1 MMSASLFRA
10 MLLAS
15 ALGCAGPSFA
25 QQTHNDDAESEL
37 DAVVEPPKAP
47 PVKVEPAGAADL
59 RDAIRRIAV
68 RPNDSY
74 ALADAGY
81 ASLKLGDATAAYNFF
96 VKANTLQPSDARI
109 KSGLAQALVRKE
121 NPFEA
126 LRYFDEAQRLGA
138 SERSFALDRALAY
151 DLLGNFE
158 RAQQDYQLARTF
170 GTSDE
175 TITRHAISLSLS
187 GKASEADVM
196 LGPLLER
203 DNMEAW
209 RARSFMLAARGDTRE
224 AGKIAAAF
232 MPEAEVRRL
241 DYYFRQMPK
250 LTPAQQAAALHFGH
264 FPTNGNIGRD
274 SQQIQQIAA
283 ASPPKPAPV
292 AGGDRLT
299 PSGTPLGPKQGP
311 KDSKQGAAKA
321 KAAKDQKEQPKAVA
335 VKSESSDQKSGK
347 KPKEDKDKK
356 SKDAV
361 VPPVRTASAQAAID
375 KAKVAKRGVVINT
388 PLPTPDKAA
397 PKVSVSKPVAT
408 IPTPV
413 SQPAQTDVVVPTP
426 SAPPVVKPATVATA
440 TPAPVSAGFE
450 SLETAKAQPS
460 PAIPAPV
467 IPAPAMEQPK
477 VDVIAAILPPV
488 SAEQNKPDPVPASAG
503 PVTAT
508 PTSVATQIP
517 QPQGPNLDGTPLRT
531 AVEPVALPPIA
542 TAQPASQAEPV
553 PSPKTAENAPGK
565 PFDLGAVVAS
575 IEIPDS
581 EQQAKVVPVD
591 IKKIKP
597 QPAKT
602 DPASSAKGDTAKDAK
617 AKAAQAKANA
627 ARHWVQIATGSDM
640 NGLAFDFRRMA
651 KKSPALFDGKE
662 GWTAAWGKSRRLLV
676 GPFDDMKSAK
686 KWETDFRKSG
696 GDGFAWKSAEGEV
709 VDKLKGK

>member
-74 ALADAGY
+74 ALTDA
-81 ASLKLGDATAAYNFF
+81 

-196 LGPLLER
+196 LGPLLDR

-264 FPTNGNIGRD
+264 FPTNGNAFWYTAWTEAGPQRQQARR
-274 SQQIQQIAA
+274 SQSQ
-283 ASPPKPAPV
+283 SCE
-292 AGGDRLT
+292 
-299 PSGTPLGPKQGP
+299 GP
-311 KDSKQGAAKA
+311 
-321 KAAKDQKEQPKAVA
+321 E
-335 VKSESSDQKSGK
+335 
-347 KPKEDKDKK
+347 
-356 SKDAV
+356 
-361 VPPVRTASAQAAID
+361 RTAQSCSCEERI
-375 KAKVAKRGVVINT
+375 V
-388 PLPTPDKAA
+388 
-397 PKVSVSKPVAT
+397 
-408 IPTPV
+408 
-413 SQPAQTDVVVPTP
+413 
-426 SAPPVVKPATVATA
+426 
-440 TPAPVSAGFE
+440 
-450 SLETAKAQPS
+450 
-460 PAIPAPV
+460 
-467 IPAPAMEQPK
+467 
-477 VDVIAAILPPV
+477 
-488 SAEQNKPDPVPASAG
+488 
-503 PVTAT
+503 
-508 PTSVATQIP
+508 
-517 QPQGPNLDGTPLRT
+517 
-531 AVEPVALPPIA
+531 
-542 TAQPASQAEPV
+542 
-553 PSPKTAENAPGK
+553 
-565 PFDLGAVVAS
+565 
-575 IEIPDS
+575 
-581 EQQAKVVPVD
+581 
-591 IKKIKP
+591 
-597 QPAKT
+597 
-602 DPASSAKGDTAKDAK
+602 
-617 AKAAQAKANA
+617 
-627 ARHWVQIATGSDM
+627 
-640 NGLAFDFRRMA
+640 
-651 KKSPALFDGKE
+651 
-662 GWTAAWGKSRRLLV
+662 
-676 GPFDDMKSAK
+676 
-686 KWETDFRKSG
+686 
-696 GDGFAWKSAEGEV
+696 
-709 VDKLKGK
+709 